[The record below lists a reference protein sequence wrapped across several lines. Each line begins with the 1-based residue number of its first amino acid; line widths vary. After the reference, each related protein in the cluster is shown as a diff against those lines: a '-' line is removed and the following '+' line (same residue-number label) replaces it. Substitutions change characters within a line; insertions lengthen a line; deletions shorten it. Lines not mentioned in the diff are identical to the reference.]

1 MKNFVKSLKRKN
13 VLMCILIIL
22 GSVFLLNFLSVK
34 EGFPNWNWRP
44 PAHRSD
50 LDASLSDFARR

>member
-34 EGFPNWNWRP
+34 EGFPHTMPILPGRGQF
-44 PAHRSD
+44 
-50 LDASLSDFARR
+50 LDNLPNHDFK